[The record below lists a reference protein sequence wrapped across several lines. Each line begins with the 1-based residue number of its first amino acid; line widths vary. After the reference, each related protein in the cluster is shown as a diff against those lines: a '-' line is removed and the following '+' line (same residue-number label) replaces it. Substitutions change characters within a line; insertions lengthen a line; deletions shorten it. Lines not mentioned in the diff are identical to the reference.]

1 MAFTL
6 SVTILDFASSLQVI
20 FSIGCSSATIYST
33 ISSTGGMDLVWIGI
47 ALFVIGAAW
56 FVFAPGATKPASR
69 NKKSKKKKEPSSQ
82 KKPHRHTARKQ
93 QGAEEDFSD
102 ELEEEFPAEVEAGF
116 PAGFEAVSEESLK
129 HHPNSAIS
137 SHLSSSTAMSSNTV
151 SAKTVSANPPS
162 GVGNES
168 EPVSEPTMHSA
179 ANLGAENERVLP
191 NDTMMDEPVFKEPET
206 GGPMLDEPMLDEQ
219 WWTNLFIMYQCQ
231 VNARTTNHS
240 LTYDSLTWNSLSET
254 TYGLLRSLSSREHSW
269 RCFSRPI
276 LKMRARGTNQII
288 ENMKNL
294 SIRLPL

>member
-1 MAFTL
+1 
-6 SVTILDFASSLQVI
+6 
-20 FSIGCSSATIYST
+20 
-33 ISSTGGMDLVWIGI
+33 MDLVWIGI
-47 ALFVIGAAW
+47 ALFIIGAAW

-162 GVGNES
+162 GVGNAS
-168 EPVSEPTMHSA
+168 EPVSEPTTHSA

-206 GGPMLDEPMLDEQ
+206 GGPMLDEPMLDELMVDEPVHNVPVSSERSHYESQ
-219 WWTNLFIMYQCQ
+219 PDLRQPDLEQPERNDLWITPVSQLTRTQLEMLLKAYFENEGTGYEPDHRKHEEP
-231 VNARTTNHS
+231 VN
-240 LTYDSLTWNSLSET
+240 
-254 TYGLLRSLSSREHSW
+254 
-269 RCFSRPI
+269 
-276 LKMRARGTNQII
+276 
-288 ENMKNL
+288 
-294 SIRLPL
+294 